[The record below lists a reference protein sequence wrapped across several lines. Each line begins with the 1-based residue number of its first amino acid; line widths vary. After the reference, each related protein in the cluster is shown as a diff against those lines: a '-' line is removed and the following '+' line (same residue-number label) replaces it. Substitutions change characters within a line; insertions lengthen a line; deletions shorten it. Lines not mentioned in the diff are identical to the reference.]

1 MIRSFILVAGLTV
14 FLFTSFDALAKRKAK
29 KQYFNQTELA
39 IPFDPTH
46 PILTA
51 NFLAGEHQELLVM
64 GQNKNGQ
71 KLVTVLVFNQQS
83 KEYVALEPIVLPDN
97 AVAFDLLTNKNGID
111 ELLLLSA
118 QGLSTLNFEARL
130 TKPLASIQSIYL
142 NSSPQFI
149 APKKL
154 VKDINGDQLDDIV
167 VTNFSNQTIF
177 VQKLSGEFEKVSLPI
192 KATVDM
198 SQNDISFSEPRVFN
212 IDTNFD
218 QRTDLVTFKDNQMV
232 SYEQTQDGLFSSIP
246 NTISLPNEISAL
258 PWWSIRGADGESV
271 DQSQLEHRM
280 VETIEDINGDGISD
294 LMVKQTQSSGVLDRQ
309 NNYEIYYGKNQ
320 QGILYFNSEVDTRIS
335 AEGTLSG
342 LQIIDVNDDGRKEIM
357 VSSFDIGVSQIIG
370 ALMSGSIDQDVY
382 LFTLDEKD
390 KFNAE
395 PLFSEEVDLNF
406 SLSSGRSGQPVILSA
421 DLNGDG
427 LNEMLLSANEE
438 RLAIYTGKADEEMF
452 ESRAKRH
459 RLQLP
464 KDGSMLSASDLNN
477 DQSDEI
483 IVRYGKQ
490 DDEKDRRK
498 IIILTAKVSAN

>member
-1 MIRSFILVAGLTV
+1 MTIVLFALFFSSFE
-14 FLFTSFDALAKRKAK
+14 TSAKRKAK
-29 KQYFNQTELA
+29 KQYFSQAELSV
-39 IPFDPTH
+39 PFDPTH

-51 NFLAGEHQELLVM
+51 NFVADEHHELMVM
-64 GQNKNGQ
+64 GQNDKGQ
-71 KLVTVLVFNQQS
+71 KLVTVLEFNRESQS
-83 KEYVALEPIVLPDN
+83 YSAKEPIVLPED
-97 AVAFDLLTNKNGID
+97 AVAFDLLTNKHGID
-111 ELLLLSA
+111 ELLLLSS
-118 QGLSTLNFEARL
+118 QGISALNFEARMI
-130 TKPLASIQSIYL
+130 KPLAAVESIYL
-142 NSSPQFI
+142 NPSPQFI

-154 VKDINGDQLDDIV
+154 VKDLNGDQLDDIV
-167 VTNFSNQTIF
+167 VTNFSNQIILI
-177 VQKLSGEFEKVSLPI
+177 QKQSGEFEKISLPI

-198 SQNDISFSEPRVFN
+198 NQNEISFSEPRIFS

-218 QRTDLVTFKDNQMV
+218 QRKDIITIKDNQMV
-232 SYEQTQDGLFSSIP
+232 SYEQTEDGSFSSIANYIP
-246 NTISLPNEISAL
+246 LPNEISAL
-258 PWWSIRGADGESV
+258 PWWLIRGADGESV

-309 NNYEIYYGKNQ
+309 NNYEIYYGKNE
-320 QGILYFNSEVDTRIS
+320 QGSLSFNSEVDTRIS

-342 LQIIDVNDDGRKEIM
+342 LQIIDVNNDKRKEIM

-390 KFNAE
+390 KYKPE

-438 RLAIYTGKADEEMF
+438 RLAIYSGKADEDMF

-459 RLQLP
+459 RLLLP
-464 KDGSMLSASDLNN
+464 QDGSMLSASDLNN
-477 DQSDEI
+477 DQRDEV

-490 DDEKDRRK
+490 DEEKDRRK
-498 IIILTAKVSAN
+498 IIILTAKASAN